1 MLTVP
6 LQINGKDI
14 FTDKTF
20 DVVNPSTGKV
30 IHNSAAASL
39 KEVELAVEAA
49 KTAFPSWAATPPNIK
64 RNIFLKAADILES
77 RIEEVGKWEE
87 EEAGATTFYASG
99 FDVPTAVNGLRD
111 VAGRVSSLVGV
122 VPALQDPSTSAMV
135 LKEPYGVIVGI
146 APWNATFVLGFRAV
160 TYALAAGNTV
170 VFKASEVSP
179 RSLGVVGTVFRE
191 AGLPDGV
198 LNVIQHHPEDA
209 AAVTKALIEN
219 PAVKKINFT
228 GSTAVGRIIAEL
240 AGKNL
245 KPVLLELGGKAPA
258 IILDDAD
265 IPLAA
270 RACAMGAFLHSG
282 QICMSTERLL
292 VEKGISAKFADEL
305 KVAIEEMFPSSAPAL
320 VLMSNVGVKK
330 NKGLLA
336 DAESKG
342 ASIIFGDANAQEKQ
356 EGYMRPVVV
365 KGVKK
370 GMDLYYTE
378 SFGPTVSFFEVENEE
393 EAIQIANDT
402 EYGLSSAV
410 FTKDLARGLRLAK
423 RIESGAV
430 HINAMS
436 VHDEPGLPHG
446 GVKSSGFGRF
456 GSHGIEEWVKTKT
469 ITYKN

>member
-6 LQINGKDI
+6 LQINGKDV

-20 DVVNPSTGKV
+20 DVVNPTTGKV
-30 IHNSAAASL
+30 IHNSASASL
-39 KEVELAVEAA
+39 KEVEQAVEAA
-49 KTAFPSWAATPPNIK
+49 QTAFPSWAATPPVVK

-77 RIEEVGKWEE
+77 RTEEVGKWEE

-111 VAGRVSSLVGV
+111 VAGRISSLVGT
-122 VPALQDPSTSAMV
+122 VPSLQDPSTSAMI

-146 APWNATFVLGFRAV
+146 APWNATFILGFRAV
-160 TYALAAGNTV
+160 TYAMAAGNTV
-170 VFKASEVSP
+170 VFKASELSP

-198 LNVIQHHPEDA
+198 LNVIQHAPEDA
-209 AAVTKALIEN
+209 AAVTKALIEH

-258 IILDDAD
+258 IILNDAD

-305 KVAIEEMFPSSAPAL
+305 KVAIEEMFPSSGPAL
-320 VLMSNVGVKK
+320 VLVSNAGVKK

-342 ASIIFGDANAQEKQ
+342 ASIIFGDAKAEEKQ

-378 SFGPTVSFFEVENEE
+378 SFGPTVSFFEVENED
-393 EAIQIANDT
+393 EAIKIANDT

-446 GVKSSGFGRF
+446 GIKSSGFGRF
-456 GSHGIEEWVKTKT
+456 GSLGLEEWVKTKT